1 MKKYG
6 LCLLAVL
13 ALTACTPAKEA
24 DVKPAVSSSSSQ
36 KLVKSSQSSSSVQKK
51 QEQKM
56 RPSSSVKPA
65 VAGEGVEN
73 QSAASKVEAGVGT
86 SAGAMSQGTGVGAS
100 QETGV
105 SADVST
111 GGEATGSTVGV
122 PAQTTGIHGES
133 LVAGDFSSIAG
144 IWQDEFGNQL
154 YVQAD
159 GTVGVVMAESEA
171 IPELERVN
179 LTRELFLYPEVG
191 SWDGTAYFGR
201 FANDAHT
208 SGLPYV
214 SINAENGTFDL
225 IAAQSTN
232 TYTGIFTR
240 VE

>member
-1 MKKYG
+1 M
-6 LCLLAVL
+6 
-13 ALTACTPAKEA
+13 E
-24 DVKPAVSSSSSQ
+24 
-36 KLVKSSQSSSSVQKK
+36 K
-51 QEQKM
+51 QELKEQWTEETI
-56 RPSSSVKPA
+56 REYVK
-65 VAGEGVEN
+65 
-73 QSAASKVEAGVGT
+73 
-86 SAGAMSQGTGVGAS
+86 
-100 QETGV
+100 
-105 SADVST
+105 
-111 GGEATGSTVGV
+111 
-122 PAQTTGIHGES
+122 
-133 LVAGDFSSIAG
+133 
-144 IWQDEFGNQL
+144 
-154 YVQAD
+154 QA
-159 GTVGVVMAESEA
+159 AESEA